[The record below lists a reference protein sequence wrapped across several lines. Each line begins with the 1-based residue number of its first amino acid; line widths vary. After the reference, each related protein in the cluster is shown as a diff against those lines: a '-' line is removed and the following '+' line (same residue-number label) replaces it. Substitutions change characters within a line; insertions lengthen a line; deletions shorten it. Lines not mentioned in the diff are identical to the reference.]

1 MGQVFFA
8 SSDQF
13 LRAFDFKEA
22 LERVTIDLSNAH
34 FWDITSVSSLD
45 RVVIK
50 FRREGTDVNLIGM
63 NEATNTIVDK
73 FGIHDKPEEVE
84 KLMGG
89 H

>member
-1 MGQVFFA
+1 
-8 SSDQF
+8 
-13 LRAFDFKEA
+13 
-22 LERVTIDLSNAH
+22 
-34 FWDITSVSSLD
+34 
-45 RVVIK
+45 VVIK

-63 NEATNTIVDK
+63 NEATSTIVDK